1 MSDLLTPISDFL
13 QTQLEASRRI
23 TDALFAGTG
32 KLDHAMLDATHRVAD
47 EQLRLVQAIGNT
59 RDPQTYSNLQATYW
73 ASKPDE
79 LQLFQK
85 RMVQIV
91 TEMQNELGR
100 AAQSYME
107 QMQVRTMRG
116 MPSAPHVTGNPASM
130 STINPFG
137 SVMSV
142 WETTMRGMSS
152 MADQAISTARSGATR
167 AGREFARTSAQVLS
181 DASRVA
187 ENTVPQDDD
196 VSDDAATG
204 THGSDDTSHD
214 SGDSGRHRNG
224 LGSHGDQRKPGSTRR
239 K

>member
-23 TDALFAGTG
+23 SDALFACTG
-32 KLDHAMLDATHRVAD
+32 KLDHAMLDATHHVVD
-47 EQLRLVQAIGNT
+47 EQLRFAQAIGNT
-59 RDPQTYSNLQATYW
+59 RDPQTYSNLQSTYW

-79 LQLFQK
+79 LQLLQK

-100 AAQSYME
+100 ATQSYME

-116 MPSAPHVTGNPASM
+116 MPSVPLGGGNPASM
-130 STINPFG
+130 SAVDPFG

-142 WETTMRGMSS
+142 WVTTMRGMSR
-152 MADQAISTARSGATR
+152 MADQVVSTARGGVNR
-167 AGREFARTSAQVLS
+167 AGRDAVGAAAQDFT
-181 DASRVA
+181 DALTVA
-187 ENTVPQDDD
+187 ENIVPQEDDM
-196 VSDDAATG
+196 SDDAATRA
-204 THGSDDTSHD
+204 HGSDDASHE
-214 SGDSGRHRNG
+214 SGDGGRHQNG
-224 LGSHGDQRKPGSTRR
+224 LGSHADHRKPGSTRR